1 MHLKIERGS
10 RFKKVRRL
18 LYEKYP
24 QYPEE
29 VALDEGDVIVELTPR
44 HVFSWGL
51 DRHALLTPTSV
62 PARAFC
68 RRDRCS
74 RGRRWEVGA
83 TAEGGGAG
91 CVWHARRER
100 SRRM

>member
-1 MHLKIERGS
+1 MVQGDAALIEDGS

-29 VALDEGDVIVELTPR
+29 AALGDGDVIVELTPR

-51 DRHALLTPTSV
+51 
-62 PARAFC
+62 
-68 RRDRCS
+68 
-74 RGRRWEVGA
+74 E
-83 TAEGGGAG
+83 
-91 CVWHARRER
+91 
-100 SRRM
+100 